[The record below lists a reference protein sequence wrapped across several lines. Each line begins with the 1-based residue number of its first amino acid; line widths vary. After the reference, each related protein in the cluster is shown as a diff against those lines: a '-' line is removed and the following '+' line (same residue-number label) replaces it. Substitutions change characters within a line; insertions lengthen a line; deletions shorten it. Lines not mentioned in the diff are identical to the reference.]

1 MRLPQDASLF
11 TGRMDHSLDDKTS
24 LMGRYAFQSN
34 DLFFGTNSLSPYQDF
49 NTGQI
54 NRYQNVNLTAT
65 RDLSAALRRVGR
77 RLQPIPQS
85 ATDRRRAGD
94 HAVLAIYPLQQASDR
109 LNRLSG
115 LCAGRLRL
123 VCSSIHLNDHPL
135 TATFVVSKQRSTR
148 LFSRYLRVLEK
159 LSVNMMAA

>member
-34 DLFFGTNSLSPYQDF
+34 DLFFGTNSLSPYQGF

-85 ATDRRRAGD
+85 ATARRRAGD
-94 HAVLAIYPLQQASDR
+94 HAVLAICPLQQASDR

-123 VCSSIHLNDHPL
+123 VGASIQRGAERLPDLRGRDAVVAAAHDQSRRPVSSP
-135 TATFVVSKQRSTR
+135 A
-148 LFSRYLRVLEK
+148 
-159 LSVNMMAA
+159 

>member
-34 DLFFGTNSLSPYQDF
+34 DLFFGTNSLSPYQGF

-65 RDLSAALRRVGR
+65 RAISPRLFVESGVAYNRFLN
-77 RLQPIPQS
+77 LQPLGAAP
-85 ATDRRRAGD
+85 ATTPCWQYA
-94 HAVLAIYPLQQASDR
+94 LF
-109 LNRLSG
+109 NRLPIGSIVFPG
-115 LCAGRLRL
+115 YAPDACG
-123 VCSSIHLNDHPL
+123 SSALPSI
-135 TATFVVSKQRSTR
+135 
-148 LFSRYLRVLEK
+148 
-159 LSVNMMAA
+159 